1 MGSIGDYVSSLGTYL
16 FITLATVINWDTVKG
31 NVVFA
36 VGIIL
41 AIIRTYK
48 YVCDIADRKAAK
60 DAEKMRKAA
69 EKLTINT
76 TADDSEKSD
85 PVV

>member
-76 TADDSEKSD
+76 TEDDSEKSD
-85 PVV
+85 TVV